1 MIRKNAE
8 KENVLKS
15 FMLCAAL
22 LAASA
27 GTAMAQDVVRH
38 PIPNSDFPIAQ
49 AIEIPAGMTR
59 VLVSGTVPAVMDQN
73 ADPKT
78 AAAYGA
84 DTEAQTVNVM
94 KGIETK
100 LKDMGLGLGDVV
112 KLQVYLVAP
121 QGAQS
126 MDFAGFMKGY
136 TQFFGPGKQTNL
148 PTRSVFE
155 VAGLANPAFLVEIE
169 AEAVR
174 K

>member
-1 MIRKNAE
+1 MKKI
-8 KENVLKS
+8 
-15 FMLCAAL
+15 MLSAAIV
-22 LAASA
+22 AATA
-27 GTAMAQDVVRH
+27 GTVTAQEVVRH

-59 VLVSGTVPAVMDQN
+59 VLVSGTVPSVVDQA

-78 AAAYGA
+78 LAAYGA

-94 KGIETK
+94 KGIEAK
-100 LKDMGLGLGDVV
+100 LKAMGLGFGDVV

-121 QGAQS
+121 EGSGS

-169 AEAVR
+169 VEAVR

>member
-1 MIRKNAE
+1 MKT
-8 KENVLKS
+8 
-15 FMLCAAL
+15 FMLCAAMM
-22 LAASA
+22 AAAA
-27 GTAMAQDVVRH
+27 GTAGAQDVTRH

-49 AIEIPAGMTR
+49 AIEIPTGMTR
-59 VLVSGTVPAVMDQN
+59 VLVSGTVPSVVDQN

-84 DTEAQTVNVM
+84 DTEAQTVNVL
-94 KGIETK
+94 KGIEAK

-121 QGAQS
+121 KGSEA

-148 PTRSVFE
+148 PTRSVFQ

-169 AEAVR
+169 VEAVR